1 MALLNNVIESF
12 PYNTENAEAIAEKA
26 FLVYSLTRSSP
37 EKKYWEFFK
46 QANEIDGGYSRQ
58 YFYLAFI
65 KSEEKEK

>member
-1 MALLNNVIESF
+1 MALLNNVIERF
-12 PYNTENAEAIAEKA
+12 PYNTEAIAEKA

-37 EKKYWEFFK
+37 ENENEYWEFFK
-46 QANEIDGGYSRQ
+46 QALEIDGGYSRQ

>member
-1 MALLNNVIESF
+1 MALLNYVIERF
-12 PYNTENAEAIAEKA
+12 PYNTEAIAEKA

-37 EKKYWEFFK
+37 ENEYWELFK
-46 QANEIDGGYSRQ
+46 QALEIDDGGYSRQ